1 MVAGERSETPRV
13 FELQV
18 RALTA
23 LTAISSLLLI
33 HHLAFVV
40 RFVNEHSAC
49 FLRHPDVATEAA
61 LGAFVARVLAVYTE
75 MRDINKA
82 FACVLDT
89 DLPDLPRLY
98 AGPAVESA
106 LCGLAQQ
113 ILPLQLPSVL
123 ALLREYAVKDA
134 WGWRESVRRSCPGVA
149 HTALSYLH
157 CLMTSAKLTEA
168 NVQSVQRFTGALRQ
182 VASLPRPI
190 TPSPSAP
197 SSSGASPPP
206 PQAKAK
212 AKTASRRTRRV
223 GVGR

>member
-40 RFVNEHSAC
+40 RFVNEHSRLLPPSPRRRHRGRAGR
-49 FLRHPDVATEAA
+49 LR
-61 LGAFVARVLAVYTE
+61 GARAAVYTE

-89 DLPDLPRLY
+89 DLPNLPRLY

-106 LCGLAQQ
+106 LCRAGAAD
-113 ILPLQLPSVL
+113 PAVQLPSVL
-123 ALLREYAVKDA
+123 ALLREYA
-134 WGWRESVRRSCPGVA
+134 GEG
-149 HTALSYLH
+149 
-157 CLMTSAKLTEA
+157 
-168 NVQSVQRFTGALRQ
+168 
-182 VASLPRPI
+182 
-190 TPSPSAP
+190 
-197 SSSGASPPP
+197 
-206 PQAKAK
+206 
-212 AKTASRRTRRV
+212 RV
-223 GVGR
+223 GAARASEA

>member
-1 MVAGERSETPRV
+1 M
-13 FELQV
+13 
-18 RALTA
+18 
-23 LTAISSLLLI
+23 
-33 HHLAFVV
+33 
-40 RFVNEHSAC
+40 
-49 FLRHPDVATEAA
+49 
-61 LGAFVARVLAVYTE
+61 ARVLAVYTE

-89 DLPDLPRLY
+89 DLPNLPRLY

-134 WGWRESVRRSCPGVA
+134 WGRRERVRRSCPGVA

-168 NVQSVQRFTGALRQ
+168 NVQSVQRFTGALRPGGFP
-182 VASLPRPI
+182 SLLL

-197 SSSGASPPP
+197 SSSGASTLP
-206 PQAKAK
+206 PQAKAKAK
-212 AKTASRRTRRV
+212 AKTASRRTCRV